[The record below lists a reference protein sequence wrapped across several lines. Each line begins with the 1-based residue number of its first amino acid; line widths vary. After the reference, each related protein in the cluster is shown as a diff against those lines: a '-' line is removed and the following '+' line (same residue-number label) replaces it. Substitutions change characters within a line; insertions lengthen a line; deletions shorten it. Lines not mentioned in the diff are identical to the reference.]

1 MQGEMCEE
9 FVKSYKFIKHK
20 LYDIRVKRSKSRS
33 CLHGKAFELGTRQT
47 WGSSDLRSKSADSEC
62 LRIAGAA

>member
-33 CLHGKAFELGTRQT
+33 CLHGKAFEL
-47 WGSSDLRSKSADSEC
+47 DIYLKHKNKVN
-62 LRIAGAA
+62 